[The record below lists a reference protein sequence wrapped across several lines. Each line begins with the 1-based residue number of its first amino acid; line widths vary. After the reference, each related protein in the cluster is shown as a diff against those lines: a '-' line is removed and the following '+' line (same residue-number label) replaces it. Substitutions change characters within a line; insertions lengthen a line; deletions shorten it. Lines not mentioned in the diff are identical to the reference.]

1 MRKLLV
7 ACTACILVCLLLFQY
22 YHYKWRHLWVFE
34 NKRELYPV
42 LHYTNDTLRI
52 AMIGDSWASYRSYY
66 MLDSS
71 FQIRL
76 RSQTNLPVKMTS
88 KGKGGEKSRG
98 IYQLL
103 FEEYDENGTKNII
116 ASGITYCIVSAGI
129 NDAAAN
135 LGTHFY
141 CHHMK
146 LILEFLLSNNIRPIL
161 IELPN
166 VNIWKVYSKKNI
178 KDLVSDYLR
187 SLMSH
192 CKMYNIQE
200 YRNSLH
206 TMLIREN
213 LIDSIL
219 YIRLNEWNVEDTR
232 INKNLFLND
241 QVHLNKYGYELLDSC
256 IAVAIAKDLK
266 LRNITNSA
274 KALINN
280 PMD

>member
-1 MRKLLV
+1 MRRILV
-7 ACTACILVCLLLFQY
+7 ACIACIFVSLLLFQY
-22 YHYKWRHLWVFE
+22 YHYRWRNLWVFE

-52 AMIGDSWASYRSYY
+52 AMIGDSWAEIRSYY
-66 MLDSS
+66 MLDST
-71 FQIRL
+71 FQLRL
-76 RSQTNLPVKMTS
+76 RNQTGLPVKMTS

-103 FEEYDENGTKNII
+103 FEEYDENGTKDII
-116 ASGITYCIVSAGI
+116 TSGITYCIVSAGI

-135 LGTHFY
+135 LGPHLY
-141 CHHMK
+141 CYHMK
-146 LILEFLLSNNIRPIL
+146 LIIDFLLSNDIRPIL

-166 VNIWKVYSKKNI
+166 VNIWKVHGKKPI
-178 KDLVSDYLR
+178 KDLTSDYLR

-192 CKMYNIQE
+192 CKMYNTQE
-200 YRNSLH
+200 YRNSLY

-219 YIRLNEWNVEDTR
+219 YIRLKEWNGEDTY
-232 INKNLFLND
+232 INTKLFLDD

-256 IAVAIAKDLK
+256 IAVAIAKDLGF
-266 LRNITNSA
+266 RNVTNTA
-274 KALINN
+274 KTLINN